1 MKTIILTEK
10 QAKAIKPYIEKV
22 KPVKKVNAGLMD
34 AIVYG
39 GGMCE
44 DCDYKIG
51 MENDSNLEYG
61 HVVQESEG
69 KITLYH
75 GLSAKSLEYVL
86 THGDA
91 LEPRVCSEGGPKAI
105 YLSTRKLN
113 YPFTVKFDVP
123 LSEFGNFYDGKFEQL
138 TNVDYIF
145 HDSLP
150 ISSFNGEILC
160 NDIHIPVESFFV
172 VLNLGEEPNE
182 FHKKYTANDIE
193 ESLRDSF
200 EHYPTVWKQFVVP
213 YLNKLKLIEET
224 VTADDVDLSSFEL
237 KKELHP
243 KFWKDKKLDSRIRL
257 KLLDVADKFIDTLD
271 VDEEPDDIVITGS
284 LANYNW
290 DEGASDIDLHV
301 MMNFKKI
308 DDDVEFLKDYF
319 DAKKKIWNEQHED
332 ISIYGFPVEVYVQ
345 DTEEEHKSNG
355 VYSIE
360 KNKWVKE
367 PSLEK
372 LDTDE
377 LDDDEAK
384 EKIAEYQN
392 RIDELEV
399 RLEKLVSAAQ
409 ASGESK
415 PAEMDIEKLLEDT
428 DALYE
433 EIRDI
438 RRSALKKAESEINT
452 GNIIFKALRRNGY
465 MEKLI
470 NIKTHCF
477 DLSLSLF

>member
-1 MKTIILTEK
+1 M
-10 QAKAIKPYIEKV
+10 
-22 KPVKKVNAGLMD
+22 
-34 AIVYG
+34 
-39 GGMCE
+39 
-44 DCDYKIG
+44 
-51 MENDSNLEYG
+51 
-61 HVVQESEG
+61 
-69 KITLYH
+69 
-75 GLSAKSLEYVL
+75 
-86 THGDA
+86 
-91 LEPRVCSEGGPKAI
+91 
-105 YLSTRKLN
+105 
-113 YPFTVKFDVP
+113 
-123 LSEFGNFYDGKFEQL
+123 
-138 TNVDYIF
+138 
-145 HDSLP
+145 
-150 ISSFNGEILC
+150 
-160 NDIHIPVESFFV
+160 
-172 VLNLGEEPNE
+172 
-182 FHKKYTANDIE
+182 ANDIE

-290 DEGASDIDLHV
+290 DEDASDIDLHV

-360 KNKWVKE
+360 KNEWVKE